1 MISQTKTGS
10 TMAKINNPT
19 KQAENQRKLKSL
31 DKLAWLLDSSI
42 PIPGTSRTIGL
53 DGIIGL
59 VPGIGDAFAGMLSG
73 YIIIKAIIMG
83 LPIFV
88 IGQMVVNMVIEG
100 VIGVIPFFGDIFD
113 FIFKSNRRNV
123 RLMQNYLED
132 PKETAERS
140 ASSVIG
146 FLVVLF
152 FVFLLTIWLI
162 FKVLGWAVSLM

>member
-1 MISQTKTGS
+1 MS
-10 TMAKINNPT
+10 KINNPT

>member
-1 MISQTKTGS
+1 MPNANSS
-10 TMAKINNPT
+10 A

-42 PIPGTSRTIGL
+42 KIPGTNRTIGL

-59 VPGIGDAFAGMLSG
+59 IPGIGDVFASLLSG
-73 YIIIKAIIMG
+73 YIIVKALLMG

-88 IGQMVVNMVIEG
+88 IGQMVVNMIIEG
-100 VIGVIPFFGDIFD
+100 VVGVIPFFGDIFD

-123 RLMQNYLED
+123 KLMKKYLED

-140 ASSVIG
+140 AASVIG

-152 FVFLLTIWLI
+152 FVFLLTIWMI
-162 FKVLGWAVSLM
+162 FKVLGWVISLV

>member
-1 MISQTKTGS
+1 MSKANS
-10 TMAKINNPT
+10 SA
-19 KQAENQRKLKSL
+19 KQAENQRKLQSL
-31 DKLAWLLDSSI
+31 DRLAWLLDSSI
-42 PIPGTSRTIGL
+42 KIPGTSRTIGL

-59 VPGIGDAFAGMLSG
+59 VPGIGDAFAGLLSG
-73 YIIIKAIIMG
+73 YIVVKALLMG
-83 LPIFV
+83 LPIFI

-100 VIGVIPFFGDIFD
+100 VVGVIPFFGDIFD

-123 RLMQNYLED
+123 KLMQNYLEN

>member
-1 MISQTKTGS
+1 
-10 TMAKINNPT
+10 MAKTTNPA
-19 KQAENQRKLKSL
+19 QHAENQRKLQSL

-59 VPGIGDAFAGMLSG
+59 VPGIGDAFASLLSG

-88 IGQMVVNMVIEG
+88 IGQMVVNMVLEG

-113 FIFKSNRRNV
+113 FIFKANRRNV

-152 FVFLLTIWLI
+152 FVFLFTIWLI
-162 FKVLGWAVSLM
+162 FKVLAWAISLM

>member
-1 MISQTKTGS
+1 MLKNTNATKHD
-10 TMAKINNPT
+10 
-19 KQAENQRKLKSL
+19 ENQRKLKSL

-42 PIPGTSRTIGL
+42 KIPGTNRTIGL

-59 VPGIGDAFAGMLSG
+59 IPGIGDAFAGMLSG
-73 YIIIKAIIMG
+73 YIIIKALLMG

-100 VIGVIPFFGDIFD
+100 VVGVIPFFGDIFD

-123 RLMQNYLED
+123 KLMRNYLED

-152 FVFLLTIWLI
+152 FVFLLSIWLI
-162 FKVLGWAVSLM
+162 FKVLGWAISLM

>member
-1 MISQTKTGS
+1 
-10 TMAKINNPT
+10 MAKTNNPA
-19 KQAENQRKLKSL
+19 QRAENQRKLQSL

-59 VPGIGDAFAGMLSG
+59 VPGIGDVFASLLSG

-88 IGQMVVNMVIEG
+88 IGQMVVNMVLEG
-100 VIGVIPFFGDIFD
+100 VVGVIPFFGDIFD
-113 FIFKSNRRNV
+113 FIFKANRRNV

-152 FVFLLTIWLI
+152 FVFLFTIWLI
-162 FKVLGWAVSLM
+162 FKVLGWAISLM

>member
-1 MISQTKTGS
+1 MSQFKNS
-10 TMAKINNPT
+10 A
-19 KQAENQRKLKSL
+19 QHEENQRKLKGL
-31 DKLAWLLDSSI
+31 DRLAWVLDSSI

-59 VPGIGDAFAGMLSG
+59 IPGVGDAFAGMLSG
-73 YIIIKAIIMG
+73 YIIIKALIMG
-83 LPIFV
+83 LPIF
-88 IGQMVVNMVIEG
+88 IIAQMVVNMIIEG
-100 VIGVIPFFGDIFD
+100 VVGVIPFFGDIFD

-123 RLMQNYLED
+123 KLMQRYLED

-162 FKVLGWAVSLM
+162 FKVLAWATSLL

>member
-1 MISQTKTGS
+1 MISQTKTES

>member
-1 MISQTKTGS
+1 M
-10 TMAKINNPT
+10 PT
-19 KQAENQRKLKSL
+19 KPSAAQQAENQRKLKSL
-31 DKLAWLLDSSI
+31 DRLAWLLDSSI
-42 PIPGTSRTIGL
+42 KIPGTNRTVGL

-59 VPGIGDAFAGMLSG
+59 VPGIGDVFAGLLSG
-73 YIIIKAIIMG
+73 YIIIKALLMG

-88 IGQMVVNMVIEG
+88 IAQMVMNMILEG
-100 VIGVIPFFGDIFD
+100 VIGVIPLFGDIFD

-123 RLMQNYLED
+123 RLMQSYFED

-162 FKVLGWAVSLM
+162 FKVLGWATSLM

>member
-1 MISQTKTGS
+1 MPQSNDTSQY
-10 TMAKINNPT
+10 AD
-19 KQAENQRKLKSL
+19 NQRKLQSL

-42 PIPGTSRTIGL
+42 KIPGTNRTIGL

-59 VPGIGDAFAGMLSG
+59 IPGIGDAFAGMLSA
-73 YIIIKAIIMG
+73 YIIIKALIMG

-88 IGQMVVNMVIEG
+88 IAQMIVNMIIEG
-100 VIGVIPFFGDIFD
+100 VIGAIPFFGDIFD

-123 RLMQNYLED
+123 RLMRNYFED

-146 FLVVLF
+146 LLVVLF
-152 FVFLLTIWLI
+152 FVFLMTIWLI
-162 FKVLGWAVSLM
+162 FKVLGWAVV

>member
-1 MISQTKTGS
+1 MSQANKS
-10 TMAKINNPT
+10 A
-19 KQAENQRKLKSL
+19 QHEENQRKLKGL
-31 DKLAWLLDSSI
+31 DRLAWVLDSSI

-59 VPGIGDAFAGMLSG
+59 IPGVGDVFAGMLSG
-73 YIIIKAIIMG
+73 YIIIKALIMG

-88 IGQMVVNMVIEG
+88 IGQMVVNMMIEG
-100 VIGVIPFFGDIFD
+100 IVGVIPFFGDIFD

-123 RLMQNYLED
+123 KLMQRYLEN

-162 FKVLGWAVSLM
+162 FKVLGWALSLM

>member
-1 MISQTKTGS
+1 MSNSTNTK
-10 TMAKINNPT
+10 NHE
-19 KQAENQRKLKSL
+19 ENQRKLKSL
-31 DKLAWLLDSSI
+31 DRIAWLLDSSI
-42 PIPGTSRTIGL
+42 PIPGTRRTIGL

-59 VPGIGDAFAGMLSG
+59 IPGFGDAFAGMLSG
-73 YIIIKAIIMG
+73 YIIIKALIMG
-83 LPIFV
+83 MPLFI

-100 VIGVIPFFGDIFD
+100 IVGVVPFFGDIFD

-123 RLMQNYLED
+123 KLMQRYLED
-132 PKETAERS
+132 PKETSERS

-162 FKVLGWAVSLM
+162 FKTLAWAVSLM